1 MNLLSN
7 LNEFGEENNLICR
20 GKQFDLPSYGYYL
33 TLTDSTLHFS
43 CYFTKLLHSHFIPLL
58 NHFTMQEKC
67 Y

>member
-1 MNLLSN
+1 MNLQTN
-7 LNEFGEENNLICR
+7 FNEFTQQIKLNCSVN
-20 GKQFDLPSYGYYL
+20 QFTL

-43 CYFTKLLHSHFIPLL
+43 RYFTKLLHSHFIPLL

>member
-1 MNLLSN
+1 MTNKI
-7 LNEFGEENNLICR
+7 GI
-20 GKQFDLPSYGYYL
+20 L
-33 TLTDSTLHFS
+33 TLTDSTLHIS

>member
-1 MNLLSN
+1 MKLLSKII
-7 LNEFGEENNLICR
+7 EFA
-20 GKQFDLPSYGYYL
+20 KQRTINL

>member
-1 MNLLSN
+1 MKSTLFDDIRPYNA
-7 LNEFGEENNLICR
+7 EEM
-20 GKQFDLPSYGYYL
+20 